1 MRSPEIM
8 NHAPSITAP
17 RPEAADLCDW
27 ASRGPLVWEQPKLMT
42 SEWILRAGTESLAT
56 LRRDHW
62 YGMAMTATTPRGTW
76 KLGRNWIGR
85 IAVRH
90 GDAEQPAVIYN
101 RAGSAAARSCEPG
114 RSPCCGGAPASSRAF
129 TRCAPTNR
137 LPVLRVRPVW
147 DILRHR
153 GSVEFETR
161 GRTSPRPRAAGAAGL
176 GAAARLASQARGLT
190 RTATLPT
197 GRMAASCCA

>member
-17 RPEAADLCDW
+17 RPEADLCDW

-76 KLGRNWIGR
+76 RLGSNWIGR

-90 GDAEQPAVIYN
+90 GDAELPAVIYQPGWIGRGTILRTGAVPLLWR
-101 RAGSAAARSCEPG
+101 RAGFF
-114 RSPCCGGAPASSRAF
+114 SRIHEVRTDESF
-129 TRCAPTNR
+129 
-137 LPVLRVRPVW
+137 PVLRVRPVW
-147 DILRHR
+147 DVLRHT
-153 GSVEFETR
+153 GSVEFET
-161 GRTSPRPRAAGAAGL
+161 AAKRLPDIEPLVLLAWAL
-176 GAAARLASQARGLT
+176 QLASRRQHAD
-190 RTATLPT
+190 
-197 GRMAASCCA
+197 